1 MPPFRPFFRSRANR
15 SFLDHAL
22 AVAVVALLMLGL
34 SGEVRDAL
42 ADLMVQVEDAR
53 AALLAR

>member
-1 MPPFRPFFRSRANR
+1 MPPFRPFFRSRANC